1 MLPYQTTPRAGDRI
15 AIAGIGGAGVNI
27 LQYFGGSSAENV
39 ALYAMATDARL
50 GRDCGNVRFVHLGG
64 EGASFTAAGG
74 RPEAGRGAM
83 ERSREQMEEMLS
95 GISVLVMVAG
105 LGGGTGSG
113 AAPLLAEWA
122 KRAGVYVVSVVIM
135 PFSFEGEPRRERAQE
150 ALQAVDAHS
159 DICLCFENDQMAEL
173 PDAGDGVQA
182 AFDQANRILAQS
194 VAAVPWIANA
204 PGLVNLGLDD
214 LATAMRGRSS
224 RAVFAF
230 GRGYGENRVD
240 EAVRSLME
248 SPLLA
253 HHLARGGVS
262 GPVMLH
268 VAGGE
273 DLALAEIDAVAD
285 AVQRQLTSYGQEL
298 LFGTCVKPALR
309 EELRVTLIA
318 SVEAPQPEP
327 APEPEPEP
335 DPVPVPVPAPVEAEV
350 ETTPEEPEDEA
361 PAAPPVEDADIDSRV
376 ESMFSKMDNAT
387 QEPQPESEPE
397 PVFEPAPEPEA
408 AEMEMETEEETPA
421 VPPVEDAD
429 IDSRVQ
435 SMFSE
440 MDNATHEP
448 RPEPEPEPEPSVEPE
463 PEPAP
468 EPAPVEEEPVPEEEL
483 PAPEPQQEEPQQEEP
498 QPDFPPQHR
507 QSLFDFDEPQQP
519 EPRVPQRRRTA
530 RSIAAAET
538 EEVDSRVRD
547 IFAEIDNAPS
557 GSAADTRAY
566 SPDTRSRA
574 TKGDDI
580 DTPPSLRFNDLSNLF
595 PD

>member
-1 MLPYQTTPRAGDRI
+1 MLPYQTTPRAGDKI

-39 ALYAMATDARL
+39 ALYAMAADSRL
-50 GRDCGNVRFVHLGG
+50 GRDCGNVRFVRLGG
-64 EGASFTAAGG
+64 EEAPFTATGG

-83 ERSREQMEEMLS
+83 ERSRGVMQEMLS
-95 GISVLVMVAG
+95 GIRVLVMVAG

-122 KRAGVYVVSVVIM
+122 HRAGVYVVSVAIM
-135 PFSFEGEPRRERAQE
+135 PFRFEGAPRRARASQALD
-150 ALQAVDAHS
+150 ALQEWA

-173 PDAGDGVQA
+173 RDAQDGAQA

-214 LATAMRGRSS
+214 LGAAMRGRAGN
-224 RAVFAF
+224 RAVFGF
-230 GRGYGENRVD
+230 GRGYGEDRVD

-253 HHLARGGVS
+253 HHLAHGGIS
-262 GPVMLH
+262 GPVLLH

-273 DLALAEIDAVAD
+273 DLALSEIEAVAD
-285 AVQRQLTSYGQEL
+285 AVQRQLTAYGQEL
-298 LFGTCVKPALR
+298 LFGTSVKPALQQ
-309 EELRVTLIA
+309 ELRVTLIA
-318 SVEAPQPEP
+318 SVPAPAPAREAEE
-327 APEPEPEP
+327 PEPEPESEMEP
-335 DPVPVPVPAPVEAEV
+335 EPEEVEEPVP
-350 ETTPEEPEDEA
+350 
-361 PAAPPVEDADIDSRV
+361 APPVED
-376 ESMFSKMDNAT
+376 
-387 QEPQPESEPE
+387 
-397 PVFEPAPEPEA
+397 
-408 AEMEMETEEETPA
+408 
-421 VPPVEDAD
+421 EDV
-429 IDSRVQ
+429 DSRVQ

-448 RPEPEPEPEPSVEPE
+448 PPEPEPEPESVPEAAEPEPEPQPVEVPEPEPEPEP
-463 PEPAP
+463 A
-468 EPAPVEEEPVPEEEL
+468 EEPL
-483 PAPEPQQEEPQQEEP
+483 
-498 QPDFPPQHR
+498 PDFARPES
-507 QSLFDFDEPQQP
+507 QSLFDFDEPP
-519 EPRVPQRRRTA
+519 APKVPQRRRTS

-547 IFAEIDNAPS
+547 IFAEIDNAPE
-557 GSAADTRAY
+557 GTPRDTRAY

>member
-1 MLPYQTTPRAGDRI
+1 MLPYQTTPRAGDKI

-39 ALYAMATDARL
+39 ALYAMAADPRL
-50 GRDCGNVRFVHLGG
+50 GRDCGNVRFVRLGG
-64 EGASFTAAGG
+64 EEAPFTATGG

-83 ERSREQMEEMLS
+83 ERSRAFMQEMLS
-95 GISVLVMVAG
+95 GIRVLVMVAG

-122 KRAGVYVVSVVIM
+122 HRAGVYVVSVAIM
-135 PFSFEGEPRRERAQE
+135 PFRFEGAPRRARAQQALV
-150 ALQAVDAHS
+150 ALQEWS

-173 PDAGDGVQA
+173 QDAQDGAQA

-214 LATAMRGRSS
+214 LAAAMCGRAGN
-224 RAVFAF
+224 RAVFGF
-230 GRGYGENRVD
+230 GRGYGEDRVD
-240 EAVRSLME
+240 EAVRTLME

-253 HHLARGGVS
+253 HHLAHGGIS
-262 GPVMLH
+262 GPVLLH

-273 DLALAEIDAVAD
+273 DLTLSEIEAVAD
-285 AVQRQLTSYGQEL
+285 AVQRQMTAYGQEL
-298 LFGTCVKPALR
+298 LFGTSVKPALQQ
-309 EELRVTLIA
+309 ELRVTLIA
-318 SVEAPQPEP
+318 SVPAPAPAPEAVE
-327 APEPEPEP
+327 PEPEPEP
-335 DPVPVPVPAPVEAEV
+335 EMKPEPEEVEEPVP
-350 ETTPEEPEDEA
+350 
-361 PAAPPVEDADIDSRV
+361 APPVEDDEV
-376 ESMFSKMDNAT
+376 
-387 QEPQPESEPE
+387 
-397 PVFEPAPEPEA
+397 
-408 AEMEMETEEETPA
+408 
-421 VPPVEDAD
+421 
-429 IDSRVQ
+429 DSRVQ

-448 RPEPEPEPEPSVEPE
+448 PPESEPEPEAAEPEPE

-468 EPAPVEEEPVPEEEL
+468 EPEPEPAEET
-483 PAPEPQQEEPQQEEP
+483 PAPEPEPAPAEKTL
-498 QPDFPPQHR
+498 PDFARPES
-507 QSLFDFDEPQQP
+507 QSLFDFDEPP
-519 EPRVPQRRRTA
+519 APKAPQRRRTA

-538 EEVDSRVRD
+538 DEVDSRVRD
-547 IFAEIDNAPS
+547 IFAEIDNAPE
-557 GSAADTRAY
+557 GTPRDTRAY

>member
-95 GISVLVMVAG
+95 GISVLVIVAG

-204 PGLVNLGLDD
+204 PGIVNLGLDD
-214 LATAMRGRSS
+214 LAATMRGRSR

-273 DLALAEIDAVAD
+273 DLALVEIDAVAD

-350 ETTPEEPEDEA
+350 ETAEEEPEDEA
-361 PAAPPVEDADIDSRV
+361 PVAPPVEDADIDSRV

-397 PVFEPAPEPEA
+397 PVFEPDPEPEA
-408 AEMEMETEEETPA
+408 AEMEMETEEEIPA

-448 RPEPEPEPEPSVEPE
+448 RPEPEPEPAVEPE

-468 EPAPVEEEPVPEEEL
+468 VPAPVEEEPEPEEEL
-483 PAPEPQQEEPQQEEP
+483 PAPEPQPEDPQQEEP

>member
-1 MLPYQTTPRAGDRI
+1 MLPYQTTPRAGDKI

-39 ALYAMATDARL
+39 ALYAMAADPRL
-50 GRDCGNVRFVHLGG
+50 GRDCGNVRFVRLGG
-64 EGASFTAAGG
+64 EEAPFTATGG

-83 ERSREQMEEMLS
+83 ERSRAFMQEMLS
-95 GISVLVMVAG
+95 GIRVLVMVAG

-122 KRAGVYVVSVVIM
+122 HRAGVYVVSVAIM
-135 PFSFEGEPRRERAQE
+135 PFRFEGAPRRARASQALD
-150 ALQAVDAHS
+150 ALQEWS

-173 PDAGDGVQA
+173 RDAQDGAQA

-214 LATAMRGRSS
+214 LAAAMRGRSGN
-224 RAVFAF
+224 RAVFGF
-230 GRGYGENRVD
+230 GRGYGEDRVD

-253 HHLARGGVS
+253 HHLAHGGIS
-262 GPVMLH
+262 GPVLLH

-273 DLALAEIDAVAD
+273 DLALSEIEAVAD
-285 AVQRQLTSYGQEL
+285 AVQRQMTAYGQEL
-298 LFGTCVKPALR
+298 LFGTSVKPALQQ
-309 EELRVTLIA
+309 ELRVTLIA
-318 SVEAPQPEP
+318 SVPAPAPAREAEE
-327 APEPEPEP
+327 PEPEPESEMEP
-335 DPVPVPVPAPVEAEV
+335 EPEEVEEPVP
-350 ETTPEEPEDEA
+350 
-361 PAAPPVEDADIDSRV
+361 APPVED
-376 ESMFSKMDNAT
+376 
-387 QEPQPESEPE
+387 
-397 PVFEPAPEPEA
+397 
-408 AEMEMETEEETPA
+408 
-421 VPPVEDAD
+421 EDV
-429 IDSRVQ
+429 DSRVQ

-448 RPEPEPEPEPSVEPE
+448 PPEPEPVPEAAEPEPEPQPVEVPEPEPEPEP
-463 PEPAP
+463 
-468 EPAPVEEEPVPEEEL
+468 EEEPL
-483 PAPEPQQEEPQQEEP
+483 
-498 QPDFPPQHR
+498 PDFARPES
-507 QSLFDFDEPQQP
+507 QSLFDFDEPP
-519 EPRVPQRRRTA
+519 APKVPQRRRTS
-530 RSIAAAET
+530 RSMAAAET

-547 IFAEIDNAPS
+547 IFAEIDNAPE
-557 GSAADTRAY
+557 GTPRDTRAY

>member
-1 MLPYQTTPRAGDRI
+1 MLPYQTTPRAGDKI

-50 GRDCGNVRFVHLGG
+50 GRDCGNVRFVRLGG
-64 EGASFTAAGG
+64 EEASFTAAGG

-83 ERSREQMEEMLS
+83 ERSRAFMQEMLA
-95 GISVLVMVAG
+95 GIRVLVMVAG

-122 KRAGVYVVSVVIM
+122 HRAGVYVVSVAIM
-135 PFSFEGEPRRERAQE
+135 PFRFEGAPRRTRAQHALD
-150 ALQAVDAHS
+150 ALQEWS

-173 PDAGDGVQA
+173 QDAQDGARA

-214 LATAMRGRSS
+214 LAAAMRGRAGS
-224 RAVFAF
+224 RAVFGF
-230 GRGYGENRVD
+230 GRGYGGDRVE
-240 EAVRSLME
+240 EAVRTLME

-253 HHLARGGVS
+253 HHLAHGGIS
-262 GPVMLH
+262 GPVLLH

-273 DLALAEIDAVAD
+273 DLALSEIEAVAD
-285 AVQRQLTSYGQEL
+285 AVQRQLTAYGQEL
-298 LFGTCVKPALR
+298 LFGTSVKPALQQ
-309 EELRVTLIA
+309 ELRVTLIA
-318 SVEAPQPEP
+318 SVPAPAPAREVEEP
-327 APEPEPEP
+327 VPEPEPEMEHEP
-335 DPVPVPVPAPVEAEV
+335 EQVEEPVP
-350 ETTPEEPEDEA
+350 
-361 PAAPPVEDADIDSRV
+361 APPVED
-376 ESMFSKMDNAT
+376 
-387 QEPQPESEPE
+387 
-397 PVFEPAPEPEA
+397 
-408 AEMEMETEEETPA
+408 
-421 VPPVEDAD
+421 EDV
-429 IDSRVQ
+429 DSRVQ

-448 RPEPEPEPEPSVEPE
+448 PPEPEPEPVPEAAEPE
-463 PEPAP
+463 PEPQPVEEP
-468 EPAPVEEEPVPEEEL
+468 EPAPAPAEEPL
-483 PAPEPQQEEPQQEEP
+483 
-498 QPDFPPQHR
+498 PDFARPES
-507 QSLFDFDEPQQP
+507 QSLFDFDEPP
-519 EPRVPQRRRTA
+519 APKAPQRRRTA

-547 IFAEIDNAPS
+547 IFAEIDNAPE
-557 GSAADTRAY
+557 GTPRDTRAY

>member
-1 MLPYQTTPRAGDRI
+1 MLPYQTTPRAGDKI

-50 GRDCGNVRFVHLGG
+50 GRDCGNVRFVRLGG
-64 EGASFTAAGG
+64 EEASFTAAGG

-83 ERSREQMEEMLS
+83 ERSRGFMQEMLA
-95 GISVLVMVAG
+95 GIRVLVMVAG

-122 KRAGVYVVSVVIM
+122 HRAGVYVVSVAIM
-135 PFSFEGEPRRERAQE
+135 PFRFEGAPRRTRAQHALD
-150 ALQAVDAHS
+150 ALQEWS

-173 PDAGDGVQA
+173 QDAQDGARA

-214 LATAMRGRSS
+214 LAAAMRGGAGS
-224 RAVFAF
+224 RAVFGF
-230 GRGYGENRVD
+230 GRGYGGDRVD
-240 EAVRSLME
+240 EAVRTLME

-253 HHLARGGVS
+253 HHLAHGGIS
-262 GPVMLH
+262 GPVLLH

-273 DLALAEIDAVAD
+273 DLALSEIEAVAD
-285 AVQRQLTSYGQEL
+285 AVQRQLTAYGQEL
-298 LFGTCVKPALR
+298 LFGTSVKPALQQ
-309 EELRVTLIA
+309 ELRVTLIA
-318 SVEAPQPEP
+318 SVPAPAPAREVEEP
-327 APEPEPEP
+327 VPEPEPEMEHEP
-335 DPVPVPVPAPVEAEV
+335 EQVEEPVP
-350 ETTPEEPEDEA
+350 
-361 PAAPPVEDADIDSRV
+361 APPVED
-376 ESMFSKMDNAT
+376 
-387 QEPQPESEPE
+387 
-397 PVFEPAPEPEA
+397 
-408 AEMEMETEEETPA
+408 
-421 VPPVEDAD
+421 EDV
-429 IDSRVQ
+429 DSRVQ

-448 RPEPEPEPEPSVEPE
+448 PPEPEPEPVPEAAEPE
-463 PEPAP
+463 PEPQ
-468 EPAPVEEEPVPEEEL
+468 PVEEPK
-483 PAPEPQQEEPQQEEP
+483 PAPAPAEEPL
-498 QPDFPPQHR
+498 PDFARPES
-507 QSLFDFDEPQQP
+507 QSLFDFDEPP
-519 EPRVPQRRRTA
+519 APKAPQRRRTA

-547 IFAEIDNAPS
+547 IFAEIDNAPE
-557 GSAADTRAY
+557 GTPRDTRAY

>member
-1 MLPYQTTPRAGDRI
+1 MLPYQTTPRAGDKI

-39 ALYAMATDARL
+39 ALYAMAADPRL
-50 GRDCGNVRFVHLGG
+50 GRDCGNVRFVRLGG
-64 EGASFTAAGG
+64 EEAPFTATGG

-83 ERSREQMEEMLS
+83 ERSRAFMQEMLS
-95 GISVLVMVAG
+95 GIRVLVMVAG

-122 KRAGVYVVSVVIM
+122 HRAGVYVVSVAIM
-135 PFSFEGEPRRERAQE
+135 PFRFEGAPRRARASQALD
-150 ALQAVDAHS
+150 ALQEWS

-173 PDAGDGVQA
+173 QDAQDGAQA

-214 LATAMRGRSS
+214 LAAAMRGRSGN
-224 RAVFAF
+224 RAVFGF
-230 GRGYGENRVD
+230 GRGYGEDRVD
-240 EAVRSLME
+240 EAVRTLME

-253 HHLARGGVS
+253 HHLAHGGIS
-262 GPVMLH
+262 GPVLLH

-273 DLALAEIDAVAD
+273 DLTLSEIEAVAD
-285 AVQRQLTSYGQEL
+285 AVQRQLTAYGQEL
-298 LFGTCVKPALR
+298 LFGTSVKPALQR
-309 EELRVTLIA
+309 ELRVTLIA
-318 SVEAPQPEP
+318 SVPAPAPAPEVVE
-327 APEPEPEP
+327 PEPEPEP
-335 DPVPVPVPAPVEAEV
+335 EPEMEPEPEEV
-350 ETTPEEPEDEA
+350 EEPV
-361 PAAPPVEDADIDSRV
+361 AAPPVEDDEV
-376 ESMFSKMDNAT
+376 
-387 QEPQPESEPE
+387 
-397 PVFEPAPEPEA
+397 
-408 AEMEMETEEETPA
+408 
-421 VPPVEDAD
+421 
-429 IDSRVQ
+429 DSRVQ

-448 RPEPEPEPEPSVEPE
+448 PPQPEPEPVPEAAEPEPESVEEPPAPEPEPLPVEEPE

-468 EPAPVEEEPVPEEEL
+468 EPAE
-483 PAPEPQQEEPQQEEP
+483 APL
-498 QPDFPPQHR
+498 PDFARPES
-507 QSLFDFDEPQQP
+507 QSLFDFDEPP
-519 EPRVPQRRRTA
+519 APKVPQRRRTS
-530 RSIAAAET
+530 RSMAAADT

-547 IFAEIDNAPS
+547 IFAEIDNAPE
-557 GSAADTRAY
+557 GAPRDTRAY

>member
-1 MLPYQTTPRAGDRI
+1 MLPYQTTPRAGDKI

-39 ALYAMATDARL
+39 ALYAMAADPRL
-50 GRDCGNVRFVHLGG
+50 GRDCGNVRFVRLGG
-64 EGASFTAAGG
+64 EEAPFTATGG

-83 ERSREQMEEMLS
+83 ERSRAFMQEMLAD
-95 GISVLVMVAG
+95 IRVLVMVAG
-105 LGGGTGSG
+105 MGGGTGSG

-122 KRAGVYVVSVVIM
+122 HRAGVYVVSAAIM
-135 PFSFEGEPRRERAQE
+135 PFRFEGAPRRARAQQALD
-150 ALQAVDAHS
+150 ALQEWS

-173 PDAGDGVQA
+173 QDAQDGAQA

-214 LATAMRGRSS
+214 LAAAMRGRADN
-224 RAVFAF
+224 RAVFGF
-230 GRGYGENRVD
+230 GRGYGEDRVD
-240 EAVRSLME
+240 EAVRTLME

-253 HHLARGGVS
+253 HHLAHGGIS
-262 GPVMLH
+262 GPVLLH

-273 DLALAEIDAVAD
+273 DLTLSEIEAVAD
-285 AVQRQLTSYGQEL
+285 AVQRQMTAYGQEL
-298 LFGTCVKPALR
+298 LFGTSVKPALQQ
-309 EELRVTLIA
+309 ELRVTLIA
-318 SVEAPQPEP
+318 SVPAPAPAPEAVE
-327 APEPEPEP
+327 PEPEPEP
-335 DPVPVPVPAPVEAEV
+335 EMKPEPEEVEEPVP
-350 ETTPEEPEDEA
+350 
-361 PAAPPVEDADIDSRV
+361 APPVEDDEV
-376 ESMFSKMDNAT
+376 
-387 QEPQPESEPE
+387 
-397 PVFEPAPEPEA
+397 
-408 AEMEMETEEETPA
+408 
-421 VPPVEDAD
+421 
-429 IDSRVQ
+429 DSRVQ

-448 RPEPEPEPEPSVEPE
+448 PPEPEPEPEAAEPEPEPEPEPAEETPAPE

-468 EPAPVEEEPVPEEEL
+468 AEKPL
-483 PAPEPQQEEPQQEEP
+483 
-498 QPDFPPQHR
+498 PDFARPES
-507 QSLFDFDEPQQP
+507 QSLFDFDEPP
-519 EPRVPQRRRTA
+519 APKAPQRRRTA

-538 EEVDSRVRD
+538 DEVDSRVRD
-547 IFAEIDNAPS
+547 IFAEIDNAPE
-557 GSAADTRAY
+557 GTPRDTRAY